1 MFLFLTRL
9 KAHIRIQFLFEE
21 LLIYSNKV
29 IEGLPLDY
37 RTVAKYVPA
46 GQRFFPFFFSIAK
59 TKKGYRFVWNVRY
72 ESMFA
77 ITCEN
82 SWYMYKLRLLT
93 ILNEFLD
100 ILIHVRIDF
109 LAKDPENITL
119 EIERNVHIFYKKA
132 AQRIFKREARLYTS
146 PIVY

>member
-1 MFLFLTRL
+1 
-9 KAHIRIQFLFEE
+9 
-21 LLIYSNKV
+21 
-29 IEGLPLDY
+29 
-37 RTVAKYVPA
+37 
-46 GQRFFPFFFSIAK
+46 
-59 TKKGYRFVWNVRY
+59 
-72 ESMFA
+72 
-77 ITCEN
+77 
-82 SWYMYKLRLLT
+82 MYKLRLLT